1 MINEEISREREIE
14 DKALEYQ
21 RSFSYENFRVIRKE
35 LFAHLHD
42 PALTIRPESISF
54 NTACINKLEDVTHI
68 KVYIDSNAKQL
79 AIKECNPDDKN
90 AIRWCTVKK
99 DGTRRSRKVTGREFS
114 KMIYDLMGWDKT
126 KRYKI
131 IGFLI
136 EVDGEKAFLFD
147 MTMTEN
153 FDAVSK
159 KKKKTIE
166 EATQNGD
173 VKQEVAQDSALESKT
188 PSLSSFSEK
197 IATTF
202 GDTVEEDQARRSQD
216 LSGFFEVQ
224 PSSMA
229 GRGMNDGSF

>member
-1 MINEEISREREIE
+1 
-14 DKALEYQ
+14 
-21 RSFSYENFRVIRKE
+21 
-35 LFAHLHD
+35 
-42 PALTIRPESISF
+42 
-54 NTACINKLEDVTHI
+54 
-68 KVYIDSNAKQL
+68 
-79 AIKECNPDDKN
+79 
-90 AIRWCTVKK
+90 
-99 DGTRRSRKVTGREFS
+99 
-114 KMIYDLMGWDKT
+114 MIYDLMGWDKT

-136 EVDGEKAFLFD
+136 EVDGEKVFLFD

>member
-1 MINEEISREREIE
+1 
-14 DKALEYQ
+14 
-21 RSFSYENFRVIRKE
+21 
-35 LFAHLHD
+35 
-42 PALTIRPESISF
+42 
-54 NTACINKLEDVTHI
+54 
-68 KVYIDSNAKQL
+68 
-79 AIKECNPDDKN
+79 
-90 AIRWCTVKK
+90 
-99 DGTRRSRKVTGREFS
+99 
-114 KMIYDLMGWDKT
+114 MIYDLMGWDKT

-136 EVDGEKAFLFD
+136 EVDGEKVFLFD

-224 PSSMA
+224 PSSMV

>member
-1 MINEEISREREIE
+1 MNDTNINRAREIE
-14 DKALEYQ
+14 ERAMEYQ
-21 RSFSYENFRVIRKE
+21 QSFSYENFRVIRKE
-35 LFAHLHD
+35 LFAHLRD
-42 PALTIRPESISF
+42 PALTIRPDSITF
-54 NTACINKLEDVTHI
+54 NTACINKLEDVSHI
-68 KVYIDSNAKQL
+68 KIYIDHNAKQL
-79 AIKECNPDDKN
+79 AIKDCDPDDKN
-90 AIRWCTVKK
+90 AIRWCIVKK
-99 DGTRRSRKVTGREFS
+99 DGARKSRKVVGREFS
-114 KMIYDLMGWDKT
+114 KMIYDLMGWDTT

-136 EVDGEKAFLFD
+136 EVDGEKVFLFD

-159 KKKKTIE
+159 KRKKTIE